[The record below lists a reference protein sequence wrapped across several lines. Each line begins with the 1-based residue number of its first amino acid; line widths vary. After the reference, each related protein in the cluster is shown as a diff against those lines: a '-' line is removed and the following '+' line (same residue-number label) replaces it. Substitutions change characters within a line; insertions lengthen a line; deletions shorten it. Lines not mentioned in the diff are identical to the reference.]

1 MQAQSKIGISKITLV
16 VEGVLQVQFNRNWS
30 IDDYAQLSE
39 YLLSI
44 TSAQTL
50 EHIQG
55 ADLQCLRLQFE
66 NAQLM
71 LTFEEY
77 SQSCWFEC
85 ATTQDQ
91 QALLSL
97 QQVLLRALP

>member
-1 MQAQSKIGISKITLV
+1 MQTQNKLGISKITLIA
-16 VEGVLQVQFNRNWS
+16 EGVLQVQFNRNWS

-44 TSAQTL
+44 TSAQAL

-85 ATTQDQ
+85 ATIQDQ
-91 QALLSL
+91 HALLSL